1 MKNALLVVPL
11 LSAGLLAAGC
21 AASSTS
27 SAPGAS
33 AGGTGGSS
41 SSAPA
46 SAGSG
51 ASSTAAS
58 STGASPTASSAAS
71 TAGAGAGTSGSTT
84 ASSGAPAC
92 TSADLQASLGGG
104 AGAGMS
110 QNHTGLQLRNTG
122 SSTCTLYGYPG
133 VSWVRGAQGLQTGAP
148 AVRQADPNGTEKV
161 VTLAPGALASAPLDI
176 VDAAVIPPSECKPV
190 AVRGLRIYPP
200 GQKAALF
207 LSLPTAAGGYGECS
221 LTTKSPTL
229 MIGYLEAGVQPG
241 GGSQG

>member
-21 AASSTS
+21 AASSTTS
-27 SAPGAS
+27 GAG
-33 AGGTGGSS
+33 AGTTGA
-41 SSAPA
+41 SAPA
-46 SAGSG
+46 SA
-51 ASSTAAS
+51 SSAAS
-58 STGASPTASSAAS
+58 STGAAGTGASPAGSS
-71 TAGAGAGTSGSTT
+71 TAAGSGTSGATT

-92 TSADLQASLGGG
+92 TSADLTASLGGG

-122 SSTCTLYGYPG
+122 SSACTLYGYPG
-133 VSWVRGAQGLQTGAP
+133 VSWVRGASGIQTGAA
-148 AVRQADPNGTEKV
+148 AVRQADPNGTETI

-229 MIGYLEAGVQPG
+229 MIGYMEAGVQPG
-241 GGSQG
+241 GGAQG

>member
-21 AASSTS
+21 AASSSTS
-27 SAPGAS
+27 SAPAAAGGGAS
-33 AGGTGGSS
+33 ASS
-41 SSAPA
+41 SSSPSAAAGA
-46 SAGSG
+46 SSG
-51 ASSTAAS
+51 ASSAGAS
-58 STGASPTASSAAS
+58 SSPAASSAAS
-71 TAGAGAGTSGSTT
+71 GTVTVTGGT
-84 ASSGAPAC
+84 PAC
-92 TSADLQASLGGG
+92 TSANLQASLGGG

-122 SSTCTLYGYPG
+122 SSACTLYGYPG
-133 VSWVRGAQGLQTGAP
+133 VSWVRGAQGLQTGAA
-148 AVRQADPNGTEKV
+148 AVRQPDPGGTEGV

-190 AVRGLRIYPP
+190 PVRGLRIYPP

-207 LSLPTAAGGYGECS
+207 LPLPTAAGGYGECS
-221 LTTKSPTL
+221 LTTKAPTL
-229 MIGYLEAGVQPG
+229 MIGYLEAGAQPG

>member
-21 AASSTS
+21 AASTS
-27 SAPGAS
+27 SAPAAAGGAS
-33 AGGTGGSS
+33 ASSPSTAAGASSGPSSAGAS
-41 SSAPA
+41 SSA
-46 SAGSG
+46 SSG
-51 ASSTAAS
+51 ASAS
-58 STGASPTASSAAS
+58 ASSAAS
-71 TAGAGAGTSGSTT
+71 ATITLTGGT
-84 ASSGAPAC
+84 PAC
-92 TSADLQASLGGG
+92 TSAHLQASLGGG

-122 SSTCTLYGYPG
+122 TSACTLYGYPG
-133 VSWVRGAQGLQTGAP
+133 VSWVRGATGVQTGA
-148 AVRQADPNGTEKV
+148 AATRQADPNGTEKT

-176 VDAAVIPPSECKPV
+176 VDAAVIPSSECKPV

-200 GQKAALF
+200 GQQAALF
-207 LSLPTAAGGYGECS
+207 LPLPTAAGGYGECS

-229 MIGYLEAGVQPG
+229 MIGYLEAGAQPG

>member
-21 AASSTS
+21 GASSSTS
-27 SAPGAS
+27 GASGAGAGTTGAS
-33 AGGTGGSS
+33 AS
-41 SSAPA
+41 A
-46 SAGSG
+46 SASSG
-51 ASSTAAS
+51 ASSTGAPGG
-58 STGASPTASSAAS
+58 GASPTGSS
-71 TAGAGAGTSGSTT
+71 TAAGSGTSGATT
-84 ASSGAPAC
+84 ASSGTPAC

-122 SSTCTLYGYPG
+122 SSACTLYGYPG
-133 VSWVRGAQGLQTGAP
+133 VSWVRGASGIQTGAA
-148 AVRQADPNGTEKV
+148 AVRQPDPSGTETT

-229 MIGYLEAGVQPG
+229 MIGYMEAGVQPG

>member
-21 AASSTS
+21 AASSSTS
-27 SAPGAS
+27 SAPAT
-33 AGGTGGSS
+33 AGGGSS
-41 SSAPA
+41 ASSP
-46 SAGSG
+46 SAAAGVSSG
-51 ASSTAAS
+51 ASTAGAS
-58 STGASPTASSAAS
+58 SSAAASSAAS
-71 TAGAGAGTSGSTT
+71 GTATLAG
-84 ASSGAPAC
+84 GAPAC

-122 SSTCTLYGYPG
+122 SSACTLYGYPG
-133 VSWVRGAQGLQTGAP
+133 VSWVRGAQGLQTGAA
-148 AVRQADPNGTEKV
+148 AVRQPDPGGSEGV

-190 AVRGLRIYPP
+190 PVRGLRIYPP

-207 LSLPTAAGGYGECS
+207 LPLPTAAGGYGECS
-221 LTTKSPTL
+221 LTTKAPTL
-229 MIGYLEAGVQPG
+229 MIGYLEAGAQPG

>member
-27 SAPGAS
+27 STPGAS
-33 AGGTGGSS
+33 TGAAGGSS

-51 ASSTAAS
+51 ASSTGAS
-58 STGASPTASSAAS
+58 GSATTGASASASS
-71 TAGAGAGTSGSTT
+71 GSGSTT
-84 ASSGAPAC
+84 VSAGAPAC
-92 TSADLQASLGGG
+92 TSADLTASLGGG

-122 SSTCTLYGYPG
+122 SSACTLYGYPG
-133 VSWVRGAQGLQTGAP
+133 VSWVRGAAGTQTGAA

-221 LTTKSPTL
+221 LATKSPTL
-229 MIGYLEAGVQPG
+229 MIGYLEAGAQPG

>member
-1 MKNALLVVPL
+1 
-11 LSAGLLAAGC
+11 
-21 AASSTS
+21 
-27 SAPGAS
+27 
-33 AGGTGGSS
+33 
-41 SSAPA
+41 
-46 SAGSG
+46 
-51 ASSTAAS
+51 
-58 STGASPTASSAAS
+58 
-71 TAGAGAGTSGSTT
+71 
-84 ASSGAPAC
+84 
-92 TSADLQASLGGG
+92 
-104 AGAGMS
+104 MS

-133 VSWVRGAQGLQTGAP
+133 VSCVRGDQGLQTGAA

-161 VTLAPGALASAPLDI
+161 VTLAPGAVASAPLDI

>member
-21 AASSTS
+21 AASTS
-27 SAPGAS
+27 SAPAAAGGAS
-33 AGGTGGSS
+33 ASS
-41 SSAPA
+41 PSTAA
-46 SAGSG
+46 G
-51 ASSTAAS
+51 ASSGPSSAGAS
-58 STGASPTASSAAS
+58 SS
-71 TAGAGAGTSGSTT
+71 
-84 ASSGAPAC
+84 ASSGASASATSAASGTVTLTGGTPAC
-92 TSADLQASLGGG
+92 TSAHLQASLGGG

-122 SSTCTLYGYPG
+122 TSACTLYGYPG
-133 VSWVRGAQGLQTGAP
+133 VSWVRGATGVQTGA
-148 AVRQADPNGTEKV
+148 AATRQADPNGTEKT

-200 GQKAALF
+200 GQQAALF
-207 LSLPTAAGGYGECS
+207 LPLPTAAGGYGECS

-229 MIGYLEAGVQPG
+229 MIGYMEAGAQPG
-241 GGSQG
+241 GGAQG

>member
-21 AASSTS
+21 AASTS
-27 SAPGAS
+27 SAPAAAGGAS
-33 AGGTGGSS
+33 ASS
-41 SSAPA
+41 PSTAA
-46 SAGSG
+46 G
-51 ASSTAAS
+51 ASSGPSSAGAS
-58 STGASPTASSAAS
+58 SS
-71 TAGAGAGTSGSTT
+71 
-84 ASSGAPAC
+84 ASSGASASATSAASGTVTLTGGTPAC
-92 TSADLQASLGGG
+92 TSAHLQASLGGG

-122 SSTCTLYGYPG
+122 TSACTLYGYPG
-133 VSWVRGAQGLQTGAP
+133 VSWVRGATGVQTGA
-148 AVRQADPNGTEKV
+148 AATRQTDPNGTEKT

-176 VDAAVIPPSECKPV
+176 VDAAVIPSSECKPV

-200 GQKAALF
+200 GQQAALF
-207 LSLPTAAGGYGECS
+207 LPLPTAAGGYGECS

-229 MIGYLEAGVQPG
+229 MIGYLEAGAQPG

>member
-21 AASSTS
+21 AASSSTS
-27 SAPGAS
+27 SAPAAAGGGAS
-33 AGGTGGSS
+33 ASS
-41 SSAPA
+41 SSSPSAAAGA
-46 SAGSG
+46 SSG
-51 ASSTAAS
+51 ASSAGAS
-58 STGASPTASSAAS
+58 SSAAASSAAS
-71 TAGAGAGTSGSTT
+71 GTVTVTGGT
-84 ASSGAPAC
+84 PAC
-92 TSADLQASLGGG
+92 TSANLQASLGGG

-122 SSTCTLYGYPG
+122 SSACTLYGYPG
-133 VSWVRGAQGLQTGAP
+133 VSWVRGAQGLQTGAA
-148 AVRQADPNGTEKV
+148 AVRQPDPGGTEGV

-190 AVRGLRIYPP
+190 PVRGLRIYPP

-207 LSLPTAAGGYGECS
+207 LPLPTAAGGYGECS
-221 LTTKSPTL
+221 LTTKAPTL
-229 MIGYLEAGVQPG
+229 MIGYLEAGAQPG

>member
-1 MKNALLVVPL
+1 VKNALLVVPL

-21 AASSTS
+21 AASSS
-27 SAPGAS
+27 M
-33 AGGTGGSS
+33 

-46 SAGSG
+46 AAGGGGSTSSSSSPSAAAGASSG
-51 ASSTAAS
+51 ASSAGAS
-58 STGASPTASSAAS
+58 SSASASSAAS
-71 TAGAGAGTSGSTT
+71 GTVTVTGGT
-84 ASSGAPAC
+84 PAC
-92 TSADLQASLGGG
+92 TSANLQASLGGG

-122 SSTCTLYGYPG
+122 SSACTLYGYPG
-133 VSWVRGAQGLQTGAP
+133 VSWVRGAQGLQTGAA
-148 AVRQADPNGTEKV
+148 AVRQPDPGGTEGV

-190 AVRGLRIYPP
+190 PVRGLRIYPP

-207 LSLPTAAGGYGECS
+207 LPLPTAAGGYGECS
-221 LTTKSPTL
+221 LTTKAPTL
-229 MIGYLEAGVQPG
+229 MIGYLEAGAQPG

>member
-21 AASSTS
+21 
-27 SAPGAS
+27 
-33 AGGTGGSS
+33 
-41 SSAPA
+41 
-46 SAGSG
+46 G
-51 ASSTAAS
+51 ASSTTSGVSGAGAGTTGASASASASS
-58 STGASPTASSAAS
+58 STGASGTGASPTGSS
-71 TAGAGAGTSGSTT
+71 TAAGSGTSGATT
-84 ASSGAPAC
+84 ASSGTPAC

-122 SSTCTLYGYPG
+122 SSPCTLYGYPG
-133 VSWVRGAQGLQTGAP
+133 VSWVRGASGIQTGAA
-148 AVRQADPNGTEKV
+148 AVRQADPSGTETT
-161 VTLAPGALASAPLDI
+161 VTLAPGAVASAPLDI

-229 MIGYLEAGVQPG
+229 MIGYMEAGVQPG
-241 GGSQG
+241 GGGQG

>member
-1 MKNALLVVPL
+1 VKNALLVVPL

-21 AASSTS
+21 AASTSTS
-27 SAPGAS
+27 SAPAAAGGGSASSPSAAAGASSGASSAGASASASGGAS
-33 AGGTGGSS
+33 AGATSYASGTVTLSGG
-41 SSAPA
+41 
-46 SAGSG
+46 
-51 ASSTAAS
+51 T
-58 STGASPTASSAAS
+58 
-71 TAGAGAGTSGSTT
+71 
-84 ASSGAPAC
+84 PAC
-92 TSADLQASLGGG
+92 TSAHLQASLGGG

-122 SSTCTLYGYPG
+122 PSACSLYGYPG
-133 VSWVRGAQGLQTGAP
+133 VSWVRGASGVQTGA
-148 AVRQADPNGTEKV
+148 AATRQTDPNGTEKT

-200 GQKAALF
+200 GQQAALF
-207 LSLPTAAGGYGECS
+207 VPLPTAAGGYGECS

-229 MIGYLEAGVQPG
+229 MIGYLEAGAQPG

>member
-21 AASSTS
+21 AASTS
-27 SAPGAS
+27 SAPAAAGGAS
-33 AGGTGGSS
+33 ASS
-41 SSAPA
+41 PSAAAGA
-46 SAGSG
+46 SSG
-51 ASSTAAS
+51 ASSAGASASAS
-58 STGASPTASSAAS
+58 SGASVGATSAAS
-71 TAGAGAGTSGSTT
+71 TTITLSGGT
-84 ASSGAPAC
+84 PAC
-92 TSADLQASLGGG
+92 TSAHLQASLGGG

-122 SSTCTLYGYPG
+122 PSACTLYGYPG
-133 VSWVRGAQGLQTGAP
+133 VSWVRGASGVQTGA
-148 AVRQADPNGTEKV
+148 AATRQADPNGTEKT

-200 GQKAALF
+200 GQQAALF
-207 LSLPTAAGGYGECS
+207 LALPTAAGGYGECS

-229 MIGYLEAGVQPG
+229 MIGYLEAGAQPG

>member
-1 MKNALLVVPL
+1 VKNALLVVPL

-21 AASSTS
+21 AASSS
-27 SAPGAS
+27 M
-33 AGGTGGSS
+33 

-46 SAGSG
+46 AAGGGSSASSSSSPSAAAGSSSGAASAG
-51 ASSTAAS
+51 ASSSAAAS
-58 STGASPTASSAAS
+58 SVAS
-71 TAGAGAGTSGSTT
+71 GTDTLSG
-84 ASSGAPAC
+84 GAPAC

-122 SSTCTLYGYPG
+122 SSACTLYGYPG
-133 VSWVRGAQGLQTGAP
+133 VSWVRGAQGLQTGAA
-148 AVRQADPNGTEKV
+148 AVRQPDPGGSQGV

-190 AVRGLRIYPP
+190 PVRGLRIYPP

-207 LSLPTAAGGYGECS
+207 LPLPTAAGGYGECS
-221 LTTKSPTL
+221 LTTKAPTL
-229 MIGYLEAGVQPG
+229 MIGYVEAGVQPG
-241 GGSQG
+241 GGGQN

>member
-21 AASSTS
+21 AAASTTSGASGAAAGSTGASTS
-27 SAPGAS
+27 AS
-33 AGGTGGSS
+33 PS
-41 SSAPA
+41 
-46 SAGSG
+46 SG
-51 ASSTAAS
+51 ASSTGAAG
-58 STGASPTASSAAS
+58 TGASPTGSS
-71 TAGAGAGTSGSTT
+71 TAPGSGTSGTT
-84 ASSGAPAC
+84 AASSGTPAC

-122 SSTCTLYGYPG
+122 SSACTLYGYPG
-133 VSWVRGAQGLQTGAP
+133 VSWVRGASGIQTGAA
-148 AVRQADPNGTEKV
+148 AVRQADPSGTETT

-229 MIGYLEAGVQPG
+229 MIGYMEAGVQPG
-241 GGSQG
+241 GGGQG

>member
-21 AASSTS
+21 AAASTS
-27 SAPGAS
+27 SAPAAAGGAS
-33 AGGTGGSS
+33 ASSPSTAAGASSGPSSAGAS
-41 SSAPA
+41 SSA
-46 SAGSG
+46 SSG
-51 ASSTAAS
+51 ASAS
-58 STGASPTASSAAS
+58 ASSAAS
-71 TAGAGAGTSGSTT
+71 ATVTLTGGT
-84 ASSGAPAC
+84 PAC
-92 TSADLQASLGGG
+92 TSAHLQASLGGG

-122 SSTCTLYGYPG
+122 TSACTLYGYPG
-133 VSWVRGAQGLQTGAP
+133 VSWVRGATGVQTGA
-148 AVRQADPNGTEKV
+148 AATRQADPNGTEKT

-200 GQKAALF
+200 GQQAALF
-207 LSLPTAAGGYGECS
+207 LPLPTAAGGYGECS

-229 MIGYLEAGVQPG
+229 MIGYLEAGAQPG

>member
-33 AGGTGGSS
+33 AGSTGGSS

-51 ASSTAAS
+51 ASST
-58 STGASPTASSAAS
+58 GASPSGSSAASSAA
-71 TAGAGAGTSGSTT
+71 AGSGTSGSTA

-92 TSADLQASLGGG
+92 TSADLTASLGGG

-122 SSTCTLYGYPG
+122 SSACTLYGYPG
-133 VSWVRGAQGLQTGAP
+133 VSWVRGDQGLQTGAA
-148 AVRQADPNGTEKV
+148 AVRQADPSGTEKV

-200 GQKAALF
+200 GQQAALF

-229 MIGYLEAGVQPG
+229 MIGYLEAGAQPG

>member
-1 MKNALLVVPL
+1 VKNALLVVPL

-21 AASSTS
+21 GASSSTS
-27 SAPGAS
+27 GASGAGAGTTGAS
-33 AGGTGGSS
+33 AS
-41 SSAPA
+41 A
-46 SAGSG
+46 SA
-51 ASSTAAS
+51 SSAAS
-58 STGASPTASSAAS
+58 STGASGTGASPTGSS
-71 TAGAGAGTSGSTT
+71 TAAGSGTSGATT
-84 ASSGAPAC
+84 ASSGTPAC

-122 SSTCTLYGYPG
+122 SSACTLYGYPG
-133 VSWVRGAQGLQTGAP
+133 VSWVRGASGIQTGAA
-148 AVRQADPNGTEKV
+148 AVRQADPSGTETT

-221 LTTKSPTL
+221 LATKSPTL
-229 MIGYLEAGVQPG
+229 MIGYMEAGVQPG
-241 GGSQG
+241 GGGQG

>member
-1 MKNALLVVPL
+1 VKNALLVVPL

-21 AASSTS
+21 GASSSTS
-27 SAPGAS
+27 GASGAGAGTTGAS
-33 AGGTGGSS
+33 AS
-41 SSAPA
+41 A
-46 SAGSG
+46 SA
-51 ASSTAAS
+51 SSAAS
-58 STGASPTASSAAS
+58 STGASGTGASPTGSS
-71 TAGAGAGTSGSTT
+71 TAAGSGTSGATT
-84 ASSGAPAC
+84 AASGTPAC

-122 SSTCTLYGYPG
+122 SSACTLYGYPG
-133 VSWVRGAQGLQTGAP
+133 VSWVRGASGIQTGAA
-148 AVRQADPNGTEKV
+148 AVRQADPSGTETT

-229 MIGYLEAGVQPG
+229 MIGYMEAGVQPG
-241 GGSQG
+241 GGGQG

>member
-21 AASSTS
+21 AASTS
-27 SAPGAS
+27 NAPAAAGGASASSPSAAAGAS
-33 AGGTGGSS
+33 AGA
-41 SSAPA
+41 SSAGASASSGA
-46 SAGSG
+46 SAG
-51 ASSTAAS
+51 AT
-58 STGASPTASSAAS
+58 SAAS
-71 TAGAGAGTSGSTT
+71 TTITLSGGT
-84 ASSGAPAC
+84 PAC
-92 TSADLQASLGGG
+92 TSAHLQASLGGG

-122 SSTCTLYGYPG
+122 TSACTLYGYPG
-133 VSWVRGAQGLQTGAP
+133 VSWVRGASGVQTGA
-148 AVRQADPNGTEKV
+148 AATRQTDPNGTEKT

-176 VDAAVIPPSECKPV
+176 VDAAVIPSSECKPV

-200 GQKAALF
+200 GQQAALF
-207 LSLPTAAGGYGECS
+207 LPLPTAAGGYGECS

-229 MIGYLEAGVQPG
+229 MIGYLEAGAQPG

>member
-1 MKNALLVVPL
+1 VKNALLVVPL

-21 AASSTS
+21 AASSTTS
-27 SAPGAS
+27 GAG
-33 AGGTGGSS
+33 AGTTGA
-41 SSAPA
+41 SAPA
-46 SAGSG
+46 SA
-51 ASSTAAS
+51 SSAAS
-58 STGASPTASSAAS
+58 STGAAGTGASPTGSS
-71 TAGAGAGTSGSTT
+71 TAGGSGTSGATT

-92 TSADLQASLGGG
+92 TSADLTASLGGG

-122 SSTCTLYGYPG
+122 SSACTLYGYPG
-133 VSWVRGAQGLQTGAP
+133 VSWVRGASGIQTGAA
-148 AVRQADPNGTEKV
+148 AVRQADPNGTETT

-229 MIGYLEAGVQPG
+229 MIGYMEAGVQPG
-241 GGSQG
+241 GGAQG

>member
-21 AASSTS
+21 AASSSTLGGS
-27 SAPGAS
+27 GA
-33 AGGTGGSS
+33 AAGTGGASVS
-41 SSAPA
+41 A
-46 SAGSG
+46 SASSG
-51 ASSTAAS
+51 ASSTGAA
-58 STGASPTASSAAS
+58 STGASPTGSS
-71 TAGAGAGTSGSTT
+71 TAAGSGTSGATT
-84 ASSGAPAC
+84 ASSGTRAC

-122 SSTCTLYGYPG
+122 SSACTLYGYPG
-133 VSWVRGAQGLQTGAP
+133 VSWVRGASGIQTGAA
-148 AVRQADPNGTEKV
+148 AVRQADPSGTETT

-229 MIGYLEAGVQPG
+229 MIGYMEAGVQPG